1 MAAWIGAQISTSLVT
16 SPRVVELACGAGY
29 LAEALYGQL
38 PGIRYCG
45 FDLSPHLLDFAR
57 RRLDGLESRNV
68 SENEFD
74 FRCTDLVRDDWPEQ
88 VQGLGWM
95 GKVDAVVSIQALHDL
110 GGLGQQTKV
119 LKRAREL
126 MRPGGLLA
134 YGDLLLDDENPHS
147 SRYSAAQ
154 HEEMLLAAGYSQD
167 SGQLTEHR
175 GVTSRLKGFATARF
189 GDFGCFACLK

>member
-1 MAAWIGAQISTSLVT
+1 MAAWIGAQVGANSASP
-16 SPRVVELACGAGY
+16 PRVVELACGAGY
-29 LAEALYGQL
+29 LAEALYRQL

-45 FDLSPHLLDFAR
+45 FDLSPHLLDQAR
-57 RRLDGLESRNV
+57 RRLVGDERSTAKDGAMK
-68 SENEFD
+68 FH
-74 FRCTDLVRDDWPEQ
+74 CADLVRDSWTAE
-88 VQGLGWM
+88 VLALGWM

-119 LKRAREL
+119 LKRAQEL

-147 SRYSAAQ
+147 SRCSAAQ

-175 GVTSRLKGFATARF
+175 GVTSRLKGLATARF